1 MKTFPLNLIRK
12 FLPFIL
18 VMVVSF
24 SEVKA
29 QATLKDDE
37 KTSVIYGGMENE
49 YLIFY
54 VKVDNRQKEK
64 LSCQL
69 LDENKNILFEEIFS
83 AQRFDKKFLVSRE
96 NVNDVTFSING
107 KNYNFS
113 RNFSI
118 LTRTIEEITVE
129 EIK

>member
-18 VMVVSF
+18 VLVVSF
-24 SEVKA
+24 TDVKA
-29 QATLKDDE
+29 QAILKDDE
-37 KTSVIYGGMENE
+37 KTTIMYGGIENE

-69 LDENKNILFEEIFS
+69 MDENKNVLFEETFS

-118 LTRTIEEITVE
+118 LTRTIEEITVA

>member
-18 VMVVSF
+18 VLVVSF
-24 SEVKA
+24 SEVKG
-29 QATLKDDE
+29 QATVKGDE
-37 KTSVIYGGMENE
+37 KTSIVYGGMEND

-54 VKVDNRQKEK
+54 VKVENRLREK
-64 LSCQL
+64 MNCQL
-69 LDENKNILFEEIFS
+69 MDENKNVLFDETFS
-83 AQRFDKKFLVSRE
+83 AQRFDKKFLVPRE
-96 NVNDVTFSING
+96 NVNDVTFYING

-118 LTRTIEEITVE
+118 LTRIIEEITVE